1 MAAIDYGALFYLGGI
16 MGATNITFVGAFIAG
31 LLSFL
36 SPCVLPLIPS
46 FITYITGLS
55 FADLQAE
62 HPTHKV
68 RQQTILHT
76 LLFIAGFTVVFVLL
90 GASAT
95 YIGGFLQEHMAL
107 LRQVGG
113 ALIIIFGIHVT
124 GLVPLALLLGEKRV
138 TIHRKPAGY
147 LGSFLVGL
155 AFAAGWTP
163 CIGPILAS
171 ILMVAATEDT
181 VWQGIALL
189 LTYSLGL
196 AIPFFLSSLAMHQF
210 LVIFNRFK
218 KYIRM
223 LEITTG
229 IFLII
234 VGILVFT
241 NSLTILQRWAERL
254 FGN

>member
-1 MAAIDYGALFYLGGI
+1 MEAGNITYLG
-16 MGATNITFVGAFIAG
+16 AFVAG

-68 RQQTILHT
+68 RQQTIIHT

-95 YIGGFLQEHMAL
+95 FIGGLLQEHMKTV
-107 LRQVGG
+107 RQVGG
-113 ALIIIFGIHVT
+113 VLIVLFGIHLT
-124 GLVPLALLLGEKRV
+124 GVIPIKFLLGEKRV
-138 TIHRKPAGY
+138 TVHNKPAGY
-147 LGSFLVGL
+147 VGSFLVGL

-171 ILMVAATEDT
+171 ILMVAAAEET
-181 VWQGIALL
+181 VLQGIALL
-189 LTYSLGL
+189 LTYSMGL
-196 AIPFFLSSLAMHQF
+196 AIPFFLAALAMHQF
-210 LVIFNRFK
+210 LVVFNRFK
-218 KYIRM
+218 KYIRIF
-223 LEITTG
+223 EIVTG
-229 IFLII
+229 VFLVV
-234 VGILVFT
+234 VGVMVFT
-241 NSLTILQRWAERL
+241 NYLTVLSRYTTIW
-254 FGN
+254 FGE

>member
-1 MAAIDYGALFYLGGI
+1 MQPA
-16 MGATNITFVGAFIAG
+16 NISFFGAFIAG

-46 FITYITGLS
+46 YITYITGLS

-68 RQQTILHT
+68 RQQTIAHS
-76 LLFIAGFTVVFVLL
+76 LLFISGFTFVFVLL

-95 YIGGFLQEHMAL
+95 FVGGFLHEHMDSI
-107 LRQVGG
+107 RRVGG
-113 ALIIIFGIHVT
+113 VLIVIFGVHVSGLLPIHM
-124 GLVPLALLLGEKRV
+124 LLGERRF
-138 TIHRKPAGY
+138 TLHRKPAGY

-171 ILMVAATEDT
+171 ILMVAATEET
-181 VWQGIALL
+181 VSHGVLLL
-189 LTYSLGL
+189 LTYSMGL

-210 LVIFNRFK
+210 LTAFNRFK
-218 KYIRM
+218 KYIRIF
-223 LEITTG
+223 EITTG
-229 IFLII
+229 VFLII
-234 VGILVFT
+234 VGVMIFT
-241 NSLTILQRWAERL
+241 NYLSVLSRFSMKW
-254 FGN
+254 FGGN